1 MAPSPREVQQ
11 RWRTCAWSVYVFLL
25 SGYLIY
31 CGFLIQKA
39 YGLSKNPLV
48 ATFTDIKRTIK
59 LPYVAVCLNEQD
71 FLSDCGPG
79 QYEIGRV
86 ISRCLVR
93 NWLEQPPNSSLPQ
106 FGANGEEDNPLPL
119 QWYRSPVFNQSATLI
134 NLGKSN
140 PGVSFLFRSPESG
153 DTVSNCKAEPM
164 PTVKGFEQSGAGLFC
179 FGYDLEGFKSA
190 QPSQL
195 NQGATIDLFLGLA
208 DSNYP
213 ATFFGEDPTRSPN
226 RRARTPSTYCRNRQS
241 SAGFCGPSCDSVQ
254 VLLAENKAAIEENLV
269 ARGVGTY
276 RALANQTGLVPF
288 EITYRQPFTSSDE
301 RAFYKPAEISVLT
314 GDQQRINLCN
324 AESAQCAGAGVDVYY
339 LVTDLD
345 YYILRL
351 RLSGPNLGVAI
362 QQEQNP
368 WLSLLSTL
376 GGAWFLIPFVFGML
390 FVSVESKTSE
400 RFQLVNARWMKD
412 HVVTPITQL
421 FVKCCS
427 IRIRKPPRQ
436 FDDMDLQLRAM
447 EHDGRG
453 ESSKDL
459 GPCS

>member
-1 MAPSPREVQQ
+1 MAPSPQEVQK
-11 RWRTCAWSVYVFLL
+11 RWRTCAWVVYFFLL

-39 YGLSKNPLV
+39 YGLSKTPLV
-48 ATFTDIKRTIK
+48 ATSTDIKRTIK
-59 LPYVAVCLNEQD
+59 LPYIAVCLNEQD
-71 FLSDCGPG
+71 FLSDCG
-79 QYEIGRV
+79 Q
-86 ISRCLVR
+86 
-93 NWLEQPPNSSLPQ
+93 
-106 FGANGEEDNPLPL
+106 
-119 QWYRSPVFNQSATLI
+119 
-134 NLGKSN
+134 
-140 PGVSFLFRSPESG
+140 
-153 DTVSNCKAEPM
+153 
-164 PTVKGFEQSGAGLFC
+164 
-179 FGYDLEGFKSA
+179 GYDLEGFESV

-213 ATFFGEDPTRSPN
+213 AEFFGTDPTRSPN

-269 ARGVGTY
+269 ERGVGTY
-276 RALANQTGLVPF
+276 KALANQTGLVPI
-288 EITYRQPFTSSDE
+288 EVTYRQPFSSSE
-301 RAFYKPAEISVLT
+301 ESAFFKPAEISVLT

-324 AESAQCAGAGVDVYY
+324 AESAQCAGAGLDVYY

-345 YYILRL
+345 FYILRL

-376 GGAWFLIPFVFGML
+376 GGAWFLIPLVFGMI
-390 FVSVESKTSE
+390 FVSVESESSE
-400 RFQLVNARWMKD
+400 RFQLINRRWIKD
-412 HVVTPITQL
+412 NLVTPLSAL
-421 FVKCCS
+421 FVKFCRS
-427 IRIRKPPRQ
+427 RVRKPSKQ

-447 EHDGRG
+447 EHDGRD
-453 ESSKDL
+453 EPVKV
-459 GPCS
+459 